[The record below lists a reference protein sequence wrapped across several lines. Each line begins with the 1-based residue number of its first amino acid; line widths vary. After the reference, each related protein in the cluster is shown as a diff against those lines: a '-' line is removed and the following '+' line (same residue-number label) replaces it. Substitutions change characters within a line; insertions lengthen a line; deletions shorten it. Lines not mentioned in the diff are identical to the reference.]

1 MEYSQAHAAM
11 DTLSQQEAVQESEQ
25 RRAAQQFHRGVNE
38 LFLRYADQAKTIHF
52 EEEDDQDA
60 EDVAMLPLVVR
71 YDDGSYVSIT
81 VRSAT
86 IKSASPITKKQIFL
100 NDGEQRYEYRA
111 EAPIG
116 CEPTEVLR
124 YHLPD
129 MEATRDYYDRISY
142 EQNDFEELL
151 LGIKRPNKKSIHVIE
166 RQNREEERQLGL
178 NDLPV
183 DSDEIKKV
191 MALVDTAQIKTKLG

>member
-1 MEYSQAHAAM
+1 MEYSQAHTAM
-11 DTLSQQEAVQESEQ
+11 DILSQQEAVQETEQ
-25 RRAAQQFHRGVNE
+25 RRAAQQFYRGVNE
-38 LFLRYADQAKTIHF
+38 LFLRHADQAKTIHF
-52 EEEDDQDA
+52 EEEDGQDA

-86 IKSASPITKKQIFL
+86 TKSVSPITKKQIFL

-166 RQNREEERQLGL
+166 RQNREEERRLGL

-191 MALVDTAQIKTKLG
+191 MTLVDTAQVKTKLG

>member
-1 MEYSQAHAAM
+1 MEHSQAHTAM
-11 DTLSQQEAVQESEQ
+11 DILPQQEAVQENEQ
-25 RRAAQQFHRGVNE
+25 RRAAQQFYRGVSE
-38 LFLRYADQAKTIHF
+38 LFLRRADQAKTIHF

-86 IKSASPITKKQIFL
+86 TKSVSPITKKQIFL

-191 MALVDTAQIKTKLG
+191 MTLVDTAQVKTKLG